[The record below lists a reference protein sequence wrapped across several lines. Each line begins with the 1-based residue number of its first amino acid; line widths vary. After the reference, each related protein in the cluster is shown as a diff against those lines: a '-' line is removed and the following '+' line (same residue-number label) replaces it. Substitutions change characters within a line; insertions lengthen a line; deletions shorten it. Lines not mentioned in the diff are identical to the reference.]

1 MTKQPVLTD
10 FPHTVF
16 ATAKRRV
23 QAAMQALRGK
33 LIKENPSGYA
43 VLFQDVLPRDF
54 LQNHKPPG
62 RQRHFGAPM
71 VFWAWL
77 AQILEGNASCN
88 RAVSLV
94 QSWCRVLKLPVPS
107 NDTSAYC
114 QARKRLSDRFLDR
127 IGQRVEQTLS
137 QRIQSC
143 DLWRGHALK
152 AIDGTSVSLLDTEAN
167 QEHYPQHPGQKKGC
181 GFPMMGLVGV
191 VNLSHGG
198 VVGFETCRGAQHDAR
213 VAPRLLK
220 HVEPGEILLGDRAFC
235 SFEFMSRILH
245 ERKGHVVM
253 RLHQAR
259 HRKLDWR
266 KGKKI
271 SPIER
276 LVTWEKPSSKPAGS
290 DLTQAEW
297 DALPDTLTLRYI
309 KLGYENRAGEKA
321 ALVVVTDLLDPV
333 AYPAEE
339 VADLYMERWQIEVK
353 FRDLKTTFGMER
365 FAVKTPKMAHKTLR
379 MMIIAY
385 NLLRL
390 VMQEAASL
398 AGRKVH
404 EMSVQGTRFVLTSS
418 HESFRAM
425 AGRPRLFR
433 QHYVEVLE
441 NCAQHVLDHR
451 PFRQEPRAVKRR
463 PRNYQLLTAPRQV
476 FREIPHRATAY
487 RKSASQTA

>member
-1 MTKQPVLTD
+1 MLDRPEGGWISG
-10 FPHTVF
+10 PENF
-16 ATAKRRV
+16 AGP
-23 QAAMQALRGK
+23 RGK
-33 LIKENPSGYA
+33 E
-43 VLFQDVLPRDF
+43 
-54 LQNHKPPG
+54 
-62 RQRHFGAPM
+62 
-71 VFWAWL
+71 
-77 AQILEGNASCN
+77 
-88 RAVSLV
+88 RAF
-94 QSWCRVLKLPVPS
+94 PVVAAF
-107 NDTSAYC
+107 SAY
-114 QARKRLSDRFLDR
+114 RLV
-127 IGQRVEQTLS
+127 IGT
-137 QRIQSC
+137 
-143 DLWRGHALK
+143 
-152 AIDGTSVSLLDTEAN
+152 
-167 QEHYPQHPGQKKGC
+167 
-181 GFPMMGLVGV
+181 
-191 VNLSHGG
+191 
-198 VVGFETCRGAQHDAR
+198 
-213 VAPRLLK
+213 RLLK

-441 NCAQHVLDHR
+441 NCAKHVLDHR

-487 RKSASQTA
+487 RKPASQTA